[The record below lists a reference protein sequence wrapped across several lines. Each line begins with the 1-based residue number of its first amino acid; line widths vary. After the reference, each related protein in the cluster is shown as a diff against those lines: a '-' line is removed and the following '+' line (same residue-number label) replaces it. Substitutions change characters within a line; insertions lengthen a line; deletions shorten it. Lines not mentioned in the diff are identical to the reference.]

1 MAEIEDSN
9 SNRIISGKS
18 SLRSSIRPISATS
31 GGLHDPSEALIP
43 DGGKQRYLD
52 VSNIFKNVFPDLTE
66 NSLGTVPN
74 ITSVRPGSPYG
85 PANSDRDFRTV

>member
-31 GGLHDPSEALIP
+31 GLHDPSEALIP
-43 DGGKQRYLD
+43 DGGKQRR
-52 VSNIFKNVFPDLTE
+52 VSV
-66 NSLGTVPN
+66 
-74 ITSVRPGSPYG
+74 
-85 PANSDRDFRTV
+85 

>member
-9 SNRIISGKS
+9 ANRIISGKS

-66 NSLGTVPN
+66 NSLGTVHYFG
-74 ITSVRPGSPYG
+74 TSRRSGEL
-85 PANSDRDFRTV
+85 

>member
-1 MAEIEDSN
+1 MADIEDSN

-31 GGLHDPSEALIP
+31 GVVDPSEALIP

-66 NSLGTVPN
+66 NSLGKVPN
-74 ITSVRPGSPYG
+74 IISVRPV
-85 PANSDRDFRTV
+85 NSDKGF

>member
-31 GGLHDPSEALIP
+31 GLQNPSEALIP
-43 DGGKQRYLD
+43 DGGKQRR
-52 VSNIFKNVFPDLTE
+52 VSV
-66 NSLGTVPN
+66 
-74 ITSVRPGSPYG
+74 
-85 PANSDRDFRTV
+85 

>member
-31 GGLHDPSEALIP
+31 GGLHRDPSEALIP

-74 ITSVRPGSPYG
+74 VINLARPG
-85 PANSDRDFRTV
+85 NSDKGFRVI

>member
-31 GGLHDPSEALIP
+31 GGGLYDPSEALIP

-66 NSLGTVPN
+66 NSLGKVPN
-74 ITSVRPGSPYG
+74 IISVRPV
-85 PANSDRDFRTV
+85 NSDKRF